1 MYNLFC
7 YLHGCQRLLLLLIK
21 PPVSL
26 KTKKLHDKN
35 GCKANLGHHGSI
47 NVKLLGL
54 FDELD
59 WPRECATLQK
69 NLALGDA
76 KHRRQV
82 RDLFADVRQVRLKD
96 RGLHFDLPPLT

>member
-1 MYNLFC
+1 MV
-7 YLHGCQRLLLLLIK
+7 GCLILLSIVK
-21 PPVSL
+21 GSSFKREKRMSHCSL
-26 KTKKLHDKN
+26 YCT
-35 GCKANLGHHGSI
+35 SI

-54 FDELD
+54 LDELD

-82 RDLFADVRQVRLKD
+82 RDLFADVRQVRQKYI
-96 RGLHFDLPPLT
+96 GLHFDLPPLT